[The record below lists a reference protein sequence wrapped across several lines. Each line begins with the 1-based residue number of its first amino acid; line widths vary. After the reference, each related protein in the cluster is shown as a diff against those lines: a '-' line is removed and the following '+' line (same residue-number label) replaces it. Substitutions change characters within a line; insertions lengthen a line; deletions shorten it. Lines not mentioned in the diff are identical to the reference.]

1 MRASIETAES
11 LLRLQ
16 ARFSRKL
23 IQRGG
28 AEPGELTRS
37 KRFRVHRNNVFASLI
52 GALRGR
58 YPVIERLVGEDFF
71 EAAAGHFIEAHP
83 PRSPMLIDYGEGF
96 SAFLE
101 SFEPASA
108 LPYLADVARLEW
120 LRHRAYHA
128 ADRKALGPSDL
139 ARTPSD
145 RAFALTF
152 EFHPSAAL
160 IVSPYPIVS
169 IWETN
174 AHDAETRPIGP
185 DLAGEAALIVRPDD
199 DVLVVRLDEAE
210 HAFTAALSEGA
221 TLGKAAMKGA
231 GFEGAGF
238 DGFNLTPAFAKLITA
253 GAFCSFAFPASELGD
268 PCHV

>member
-11 LLRLQ
+11 HLRQQ
-16 ARFSRKL
+16 ARFSHKL
-23 IQRGG
+23 AQRGG
-28 AEPGELTRS
+28 AEPGRS
-37 KRFRVHRNNVFASLI
+37 KRFRVHRNNVFASLT

-83 PRSPMLIDYGEGF
+83 PRSPVLIDYGEGF

-128 ADRKALGPSDL
+128 ADREALGSSDL
-139 ARTPSD
+139 ARTASD

-185 DLAGEAALIVRPDD
+185 DLGGEAALIVRPDD

-221 TLGKAAMKGA
+221 TLGKAAAKGA
-231 GFEGAGF
+231 EF
-238 DGFNLTPAFAKLITA
+238 DGFNLAPAFAKLITA
-253 GAFCSFAFPASELGD
+253 GALCSFAFPASELERAAKSAL
-268 PCHV
+268 

>member
-1 MRASIETAES
+1 MRA
-11 LLRLQ
+11 
-16 ARFSRKL
+16 
-23 IQRGG
+23 
-28 AEPGELTRS
+28 
-37 KRFRVHRNNVFASLI
+37 
-52 GALRGR
+52 R

-83 PRSPMLIDYGEGF
+83 PRSPVLIDYGEGF

-101 SFEPASA
+101 SFEPAGA

-128 ADRKALGPSDL
+128 ADRKALRPSDL

-145 RAFALTF
+145 RVFALTF

-185 DLAGEAALIVRPDD
+185 DLAGEAALVVRPDY
-199 DVLVVRLDEAE
+199 DVRVVRLDEAE
-210 HAFTAALSEGA
+210 HAFTAALAEGA
-221 TLGKAAMKGA
+221 TLGEAAGKARLRR
-231 GFEGAGF
+231 GF
-238 DGFNLTPAFAKLITA
+238 DGFNLTPALAKLITA

>member
-1 MRASIETAES
+1 MRPSIETAES
-11 LLRLQ
+11 LLHLQ
-16 ARFSRKL
+16 ARFSHKL

-28 AEPGELTRS
+28 GEPGGLTRS

-52 GALRGR
+52 GALRAR

-83 PRSPMLIDYGEGF
+83 PRSPVLIDYGEGF
-96 SAFLE
+96 SAFLG
-101 SFEPASA
+101 SFEPAST

-139 ARTPSD
+139 ARAPSD

-174 AHDAETRPIGP
+174 AHEAETRPIGP
-185 DLAGEAALIVRPDD
+185 DLAGEGALVVRPDD

-210 HAFTAALSEGA
+210 RAFAAALAGGT
-221 TLGKAAMKGA
+221 TLGEAAAKGA
-231 GFEGAGF
+231 GFR
-238 DGFNLTPAFAKLITA
+238 GFNLAPAFAKLVTA
-253 GAFCSFAFPASELGD
+253 GAFCSFAFSSTSGD
-268 PCHV
+268 PRHV

>member
-11 LLRLQ
+11 LSHLQ

-128 ADRKALGPSDL
+128 ADRKALGSSDL

-199 DVLVVRLDEAE
+199 EVLVVRLDEAE

-231 GFEGAGF
+231 GLKAQ
-238 DGFNLTPAFAKLITA
+238 DLTGSTLHQPSPNSSQPALFAA
-253 GAFCSFAFPASELGD
+253 SPFPPLS
-268 PCHV
+268 

>member
-1 MRASIETAES
+1 
-11 LLRLQ
+11 
-16 ARFSRKL
+16 
-23 IQRGG
+23 
-28 AEPGELTRS
+28 
-37 KRFRVHRNNVFASLI
+37 VHRNNVFASLI
-52 GALRGR
+52 GALRAR

-83 PRSPMLIDYGEGF
+83 PRSPVLIDYGEGF
-96 SAFLE
+96 NAFLG
-101 SFEPASA
+101 SFEPAST

-139 ARTPSD
+139 ARVPSD

-174 AHDAETRPIGP
+174 AHDASTRPIGP
-185 DLAGEAALIVRPDD
+185 DLAGEGALVVRPDD

-210 HAFTAALSEGA
+210 RAFAAALAGGT
-221 TLGKAAMKGA
+221 TLGEAAAKGA
-231 GFEGAGF
+231 GFR
-238 DGFNLTPAFAKLITA
+238 GFNLAPAFAKLVTA
-253 GAFCSFAFPASELGD
+253 GAFCSFAFSSTSGD
-268 PCHV
+268 PRHV

>member
-11 LLRLQ
+11 LLHLQ

-23 IQRGG
+23 IQHGG
-28 AEPGELTRS
+28 IEPGERTHS

-52 GALRGR
+52 SALRGR

-71 EAAAGHFIEAHP
+71 EAAAGRFIEADP

-101 SFEPASA
+101 SFEPAST

-152 EFHPSAAL
+152 QFHPSAAL
-160 IVSPYPIVS
+160 IVSAYPIVS

-174 AHDAETRPIGP
+174 AHDDETRPIGP
-185 DLAGEAALIVRPDD
+185 DLTGEGALIVRPDD
-199 DVLVVRLDEAE
+199 EVHVVRLDQAE
-210 HAFTAALSEGA
+210 QAFAAALAEGA
-221 TLGKAAMKGA
+221 TLGEAAAKGA
-231 GFEGAGF
+231 EF
-238 DGFNLTPAFAKLITA
+238 DGFNLAPALAKLITA
-253 GAFCSFAFPASELGD
+253 GAFCSFAFSSVSGD
-268 PCHV
+268 PRHV

>member
-11 LLRLQ
+11 LSHLQ

-101 SFEPASA
+101 SFEPRARCPIWPMSRASNGCGTGPITLRTA
-108 LPYLADVARLEW
+108 KRWHHPISPARLPIEL
-120 LRHRAYHA
+120 LR
-128 ADRKALGPSDL
+128 
-139 ARTPSD
+139 
-145 RAFALTF
+145 
-152 EFHPSAAL
+152 
-160 IVSPYPIVS
+160 SPLSSTLRLRLSFPPIRS
-169 IWETN
+169 
-174 AHDAETRPIGP
+174 
-185 DLAGEAALIVRPDD
+185 
-199 DVLVVRLDEAE
+199 
-210 HAFTAALSEGA
+210 
-221 TLGKAAMKGA
+221 
-231 GFEGAGF
+231 
-238 DGFNLTPAFAKLITA
+238 
-253 GAFCSFAFPASELGD
+253 
-268 PCHV
+268 

>member
-1 MRASIETAES
+1 MRASIETTES

-16 ARFSRKL
+16 ARFSHKL

-28 AEPGELTRS
+28 AELGELTRS

-71 EAAAGHFIEAHP
+71 EAAAGHFIEVIP

-101 SFEPASA
+101 SFEPAST

-139 ARTPSD
+139 AHTPSD

-152 EFHPSAAL
+152 QFHPSAAL
-160 IVSPYPIVS
+160 IVSAYPVVS

-174 AHDAETRPIGP
+174 ARDGETRPIGP
-185 DLAGEAALIVRPDD
+185 DLAGEGALVVRPDD
-199 DVLVVRLDEAE
+199 EVHVVRLDQAE
-210 HAFTAALSEGA
+210 HALAAALAEGA
-221 TLGKAAMKGA
+221 TLGEAAAKGA
-231 GFEGAGF
+231 EF
-238 DGFNLTPAFAKLITA
+238 DGFNLAPALAKLITA
-253 GAFCSFAFPASELGD
+253 GAFCSFAFSSASGD
-268 PCHV
+268 PRHV

>member
-1 MRASIETAES
+1 MRASIDTDES
-11 LLRLQ
+11 LLHLQ
-16 ARFSRKL
+16 ARFSHRL
-23 IQRGG
+23 LQRGG
-28 AEPGELTRS
+28 QAPAGMLHSR
-37 KRFRVHRNNVFASLI
+37 RFRIHRNNVFASLI
-52 GALRGR
+52 SALRAR

-83 PRSPMLIDYGEGF
+83 PRSPVLIDYGDGF

-128 ADRKALGPSDL
+128 ADRKALGPPDL
-139 ARTPSD
+139 AGAQSD

-174 AHDAETRPIGP
+174 AHDAATRPIDP
-185 DLAGEAALIVRPDD
+185 DLAGEGALVVRPDN
-199 DVLVVRLDEAE
+199 DVLVVRLDEGE
-210 HAFTAALSEGA
+210 LAFAAALAGGA
-221 TLGKAAMKGA
+221 TLGTAAARGA
-231 GFEGAGF
+231 VFCS
-238 DGFNLTPAFAKLITA
+238 FNLAPALAKLVTA
-253 GAFCSFAFPASELGD
+253 GAFCSFAFSSTSGD
-268 PCHV
+268 PRHV

>member
-1 MRASIETAES
+1 M
-11 LLRLQ
+11 
-16 ARFSRKL
+16 
-23 IQRGG
+23 QRGG
-28 AEPGELTRS
+28 PAPAGLLRS
-37 KRFRVHRNNVFASLI
+37 KRFRIYRNNVFASLI
-52 GALRGR
+52 NALRAR
-58 YPVIERLVGEDFF
+58 YPAVERLVGVDFF

-96 SAFLE
+96 GDFLE
-101 SFEPASA
+101 GFEPAST

-145 RAFALTF
+145 QVSAITF

-185 DLAGEAALIVRPDD
+185 ELAGEAALIVRPDC
-199 DVLVVRLDEAE
+199 DVFVVRLHEGE
-210 HAFTAALSEGA
+210 HAFAAAFFQGA
-221 TLGKAAMKGA
+221 TLSEAAAKGVEA
-231 GFEGAGF
+231 GGF
-238 DGFNLTPAFAKLITA
+238 SLAPALAKLIAA
-253 GAFCSFAFPASELGD
+253 GAFCSFAVSSPEPGD

>member
-1 MRASIETAES
+1 MRAFVETAES

-16 ARFSRKL
+16 ARFSHKL
-23 IQRGG
+23 IQRGSR
-28 AEPGELTRS
+28 EPGGLTRS

-52 GALRGR
+52 DALRAR
-58 YPVIERLVGEDFF
+58 NPVIERLVGEDFF

-139 ARTPSD
+139 ARAPSE
-145 RAFALTF
+145 RASALAF

-174 AHDAETRPIGP
+174 AHDAATRPIGP
-185 DLAGEAALIVRPDD
+185 DLVGEGALVVRPDD

-210 HAFTAALSEGA
+210 HAFAAALAGGA
-221 TLGKAAMKGA
+221 TLGEAAAKGA
-231 GFEGAGF
+231 GFH
-238 DGFNLTPAFAKLITA
+238 GFNLAPALAKLVTA
-253 GAFCSFAFPASELGD
+253 GAFCSFAFSSTSGD
-268 PCHV
+268 PRHV